1 MVEGVSVLVYNINAP
16 ETRLFFQPLVLF
28 IYFCNNNNNN
38 NCFLFLQVEMRLV
51 LVKAHVA
58 LTVGDGIVHF
68 AQFFPDQG
76 FDPLRHF
83 CVVGHQVK
91 NSSNDTP
98 RTRAFRNNRA

>member
-28 IYFCNNNNNN
+28 IFFNNNNN
-38 NCFLFLQVEMRLV
+38 NCFLFLHVEMRLV

-58 LTVGDGIVHF
+58 LTIGDGIVHF

-76 FDPLRHF
+76 FDPLRHSYIVILYYSF
-83 CVVGHQVK
+83 YYLVSYEGHK
-91 NSSNDTP
+91 FLSP
-98 RTRAFRNNRA
+98 WL